1 MQATPRLRPRQLW
14 AFPSSRTSATPTVYC
29 TAFTLPSNGV
39 LSFGTE
45 NLVTLTTDVFFSPEC
60 TGFSSPADSVN
71 SDEVGDPFYASSTP
85 QVYVIAAATVMA
97 WVLVIMLVIAP
108 RTFFRGGPSGASSLS
123 FLGGRG
129 VIGGA
134 NGGRTSWI
142 GAGSRP
148 WLQKAAAL
156 LVAIAL
162 TIATADTFITT
173 SAHYP
178 AGIDGNSLRED
189 VENSLEIRITRVIS
203 DIFVWLAQVQTLIRL
218 FPRHK
223 EKVLIKW
230 IGFAL
235 IILDTTFSCLNSFY
249 IDSPRRPRDFV
260 DAIPALSYLF
270 ELAMGL
276 LYAAWVMY
284 YSITMRRY
292 AFWHPLMKNICIL
305 ALLSYISILTPV
317 VFFVT
322 DVTLPNV
329 AGWGDYFRWVG
340 AAAASVVVW
349 EWVERIEAIEREEK
363 KDGILGREIFDGD
376 EMLDTHPSD
385 DITYVPRRNDMY
397 YPQGYGD
404 QNTSGSE
411 KYSLTSL
418 ARRIPRKGIF
428 AHKKNDHSDNSP
440 TKGNELSGTTTAE
453 SKDQNPLSSLT
464 PPPNAVSPPN
474 RTDTTSAGSTVY
486 VVRHDGT
493 NDGIQP
499 VRRQAGRTPETAFN
513 GSTDDGHDDQEY
525 TQTSR
530 WRPAGHWHTVSN
542 PFKRKRTTPPAEVQA
557 AMVASADER
566 TTTRERTKS
575 FSNRGPKWK
584 SRLGALSDT
593 RDRLRGKDARQVPD
607 LGWTVI
613 PAQPRGAAAWSP
625 GFGNTASSAASPPIP
640 DTVPA
645 AQSMGSVVAEHSSQ
659 PQIPGSVSFS
669 HIPEGQREDEVE
681 ESRSRDRGDPDDQ
694 DHDERP
700 TDSY

>member
-1 MQATPRLRPRQLW
+1 
-14 AFPSSRTSATPTVYC
+14 
-29 TAFTLPSNGV
+29 
-39 LSFGTE
+39 
-45 NLVTLTTDVFFSPEC
+45 
-60 TGFSSPADSVN
+60 
-71 SDEVGDPFYASSTP
+71 
-85 QVYVIAAATVMA
+85 
-97 WVLVIMLVIAP
+97 MLVIAP
-108 RTFFRGGPSGASSLS
+108 RTFFRGSSSGASSLA

-142 GAGSRP
+142 GVGSRP

-249 IDSPRRPRDFV
+249 IDSPRRPRDFI

-284 YSITMRRY
+284 YSITKRRY
-292 AFWHPLMKNICIL
+292 AFWHPLMKNICVL

-385 DITYVPRRNDMY
+385 DITYVPRRNDIY

-418 ARRIPRKGIF
+418 ARRIPRKGLF
-428 AHKKNDHSDNSP
+428 ASKKNIAPDNPP
-440 TKGNELSGTTTAE
+440 TTGNELSGTTTAE
-453 SKDQNPLSSLT
+453 SKDPIPPSTLT
-464 PPPNAVSPPN
+464 PPPNAASPPN
-474 RTDTTSAGSTVY
+474 RTDTTSAASTVY
-486 VVRHDGT
+486 VIRHDGM

-499 VRRQAGRTPETAFN
+499 VRRQAGRTPETALN
-513 GSTDDGHDDQEY
+513 ASTDDGHDDQENHH
-525 TQTSR
+525 TSR
-530 WRPAGHWHTVSN
+530 WRPAAHWHHVPN

-557 AMVASADER
+557 ARMASADER
-566 TTTRERTKS
+566 SPMSQKRKS

-584 SRLGALSDT
+584 SRLGALTDT
-593 RDRLRGKDARQVPD
+593 RDRLRGKDATEVND

-625 GFGNTASSAASPPIP
+625 GFVNTASSAASPALP
-640 DTVPA
+640 DTAPA
-645 AQSMGSVVAEHSSQ
+645 VQSMSSVVAERSSHSQ
-659 PQIPGSVSFS
+659 TNGPVSFS
-669 HIPEGQREDEVE
+669 HIPEGQGEHAVAET
-681 ESRSRDRGDPDDQ
+681 RSGDRLEHGDQ
-694 DHDERP
+694 DDDEHP
-700 TDSY
+700 THNH